1 VHAVPAA
8 EGVDRWQA
16 SNIDEAC
23 AGVVHAFGSRRL
35 GYPVT
40 TFARPVQA
48 GPEAGP
54 GGSRKGSP
62 LASWLSTTDHKISSI
77 GSWILGAST
86 FFFLY
91 NIYKTWKY
99 GERVT
104 MDDPWGLRQLAG
116 VGHLLPA
123 PAAQRH
129 QDPADPVRAARVRP
143 ALPAHPDRP
152 HPQARPTRE
161 HPAFCV
167 SIVAVMR
174 LRFAIRRGQP
184 APAGPPSCQERG
196 AGTSLRVKPSC
207 SWERTKALR

>member
-1 VHAVPAA
+1 MPFRRPRVWAGGKPAISM
-8 EGVDRWQA
+8 R
-16 SNIDEAC
+16 AC

-54 GGSRKGSP
+54 GGSRKGPP
-62 LASWLSTTDHKISSI
+62 LASWLSATDDKISST

-104 MDDPWGLRQLAG
+104 KG
-116 VGHLLPA
+116 
-123 PAAQRH
+123 
-129 QDPADPVRAARVRP
+129 
-143 ALPAHPDRP
+143 
-152 HPQARPTRE
+152 
-161 HPAFCV
+161 
-167 SIVAVMR
+167 
-174 LRFAIRRGQP
+174 
-184 APAGPPSCQERG
+184 
-196 AGTSLRVKPSC
+196 
-207 SWERTKALR
+207 

>member
-1 VHAVPAA
+1 
-8 EGVDRWQA
+8 
-16 SNIDEAC
+16 
-23 AGVVHAFGSRRL
+23 
-35 GYPVT
+35 
-40 TFARPVQA
+40 
-48 GPEAGP
+48 
-54 GGSRKGSP
+54 
-62 LASWLSTTDHKISSI
+62 
-77 GSWILGAST
+77 
-86 FFFLY
+86 
-91 NIYKTWKY
+91 
-99 GERVT
+99 
-104 MDDPWGLRQLAG
+104 

-123 PAAQRH
+123 PAAQLH

-161 HPAFCV
+161 YPAFFV

-184 APAGPPSCQERG
+184 SACRAACRAPSCQERG

>member
-1 VHAVPAA
+1 M
-8 EGVDRWQA
+8 R
-16 SNIDEAC
+16 AC

-48 GPEAGP
+48 GLEAGP
-54 GGSRKGSP
+54 GGSREGSL
-62 LASWLSTTDHKISSI
+62 LASWLSTTDHKISGI

-104 MDDPWGLRQLAG
+104 KDDPRGLRQLAG
-116 VGHLLPA
+116 VGDLLPA
-123 PAAQRH
+123 PAAQLH
-129 QDPADPVRAARVRP
+129 QDPADPIRAARLRP

-152 HPQARPTRE
+152 HPQASPTRE

-174 LRFAIRRGQP
+174 LR
-184 APAGPPSCQERG
+184 
-196 AGTSLRVKPSC
+196 
-207 SWERTKALR
+207 